1 MIMNIETIALD
12 ADDTLWVNEPYFQA
26 TEKEFCALLKDI
38 MPEDKISA
46 ELLKT
51 EMKNLE
57 LYGYGIKGFMLSMIE
72 TLYKITDAKT
82 DIKLVRKVI
91 DLGHDLIQQPVELI
105 EGVEDTLEKL
115 SKKYKLVLATK
126 GDLLDQE
133 RKLKASKLGKWFVH
147 IEVMSHKTPD
157 NFRKLIRHL
166 EILPKNFLMV
176 GNSIQSDIIPVLE
189 INSYAAHIPYSITWN
204 HEKHEKELE
213 HPNLLKLEKIEDL
226 LNHLL

>member
-51 EMKNLE
+51 EVKNLE

-105 EGVEDTLEKL
+105 EGVE
-115 SKKYKLVLATK
+115 
-126 GDLLDQE
+126 
-133 RKLKASKLGKWFVH
+133 
-147 IEVMSHKTPD
+147 
-157 NFRKLIRHL
+157 
-166 EILPKNFLMV
+166 
-176 GNSIQSDIIPVLE
+176 
-189 INSYAAHIPYSITWN
+189 
-204 HEKHEKELE
+204 
-213 HPNLLKLEKIEDL
+213 
-226 LNHLL
+226 

>member
-1 MIMNIETIALD
+1 MNIETIALD

-72 TLYKITDAKT
+72 TLYKITDAKA

-105 EGVEDTLEKL
+105 EGVEGTLEKL

-189 INSYAAHIPYSITWN
+189 INSYAAHIPFHTTWI
-204 HEKHEKELE
+204 HEKHETNME
-213 HPNLLKLEKIEDL
+213 HPNLLKLEKIEDII
-226 LNHLL
+226 NHLF

>member
-1 MIMNIETIALD
+1 MNIETIALD

-72 TLYKITDAKT
+72 TLYKITDAKA

-133 RKLKASKLGKWFVH
+133 RKLKASKQAH
-147 IEVMSHKTPD
+147 SIERVC
-157 NFRKLIRHL
+157 F
-166 EILPKNFLMV
+166 
-176 GNSIQSDIIPVLE
+176 
-189 INSYAAHIPYSITWN
+189 
-204 HEKHEKELE
+204 
-213 HPNLLKLEKIEDL
+213 
-226 LNHLL
+226 